1 MGRLAKRFI
10 RAAAFVGKEINE
22 VRRQPRLIL
31 SLILGPFF
39 ILLLFGIGYQ
49 GESSTLSAVIVVPK
63 TGNYSREA
71 ADYQAMVGD
80 QLVIKGLTTDE
91 ADALGRLNRQEVDLV
106 VIVPSDVAKQISAG
120 SQVKVPILFNEVDP
134 MRNNW
139 VTYLTYIYINEL
151 NKRTVAAAAAQGQ
164 ENAGDLRSA
173 LARMRKSLTAIEEHL
188 QRGEVTEANQ
198 QVRSMQGSSSNVQ
211 LAVMLMGGLMASDDT
226 LISPAEPQNP
236 ELVNLAEGQS
246 VSARLGG
253 NIKELSDELNE
264 KNPDPGRTRE
274 RLASIRTDLD
284 QLDKLTQQFQSI
296 NPLVLAA
303 PFYSDVQNRAPV
315 PANVTAFYAPG
326 VLILLLQHIAITLA
340 ALSMVRERLLGTVE
354 LFRVSPVSPS
364 EIMLGKYVS
373 FTLLLG
379 LIAAVLLGLMS
390 NNIEIGGVPL
400 SLGVPILGDWVPLV
414 LTITLV
420 IFASIGLGFLI
431 SAVSKSE
438 SQAVQLAMLVLLMSV
453 FFGGFFLSLETL
465 WEPVR
470 ALSFALPVTYGVFGL
485 QATMLRG
492 VWPADIYL
500 LGLLGLG
507 ILFAALSF
515 ILFTRQ
521 FRRG

>member
-1 MGRLAKRFI
+1 MGRLIKRLI

-31 SLILGPFF
+31 SLILGPFL

-49 GESSTLSAVIVVPK
+49 GESSLLSAVIVVPK
-63 TGNYSREA
+63 NGDLSLSA
-71 ADYQAMVGD
+71 ADYQNMVGN
-80 QLVIKGLTTDE
+80 QLHIKGVTSDE
-91 ADALGRLNRQEVDLV
+91 AEALAQLNRQEVDLV
-106 VIVPSDVAKQISAG
+106 VIAPTDVAKQISAG

-164 ENAGDLRSA
+164 ENAGDLRSG
-173 LARMRKSLTAIEEHL
+173 LARMRNSLATIEEHL
-188 QRGEVTEANQ
+188 KKGEVKEANQ
-198 QVRSMQGSSSNVQ
+198 QVRTMQGSSSNVQ

-236 ELVNLAEGQS
+236 EQVNLVEGQS

-264 KNPDPGRTRE
+264 TNPDPVRTRE
-274 RLASIRTDLD
+274 RLAAIRTDLD
-284 QLDKLTQQFQSI
+284 ELDRLTQQFQSI

-315 PANVTAFYAPG
+315 PADVTSYYAPG
-326 VLILLLQHIAITLA
+326 VLVLLLQHIAITLA

-354 LFRVSPVSPS
+354 LFRVSPVSSS

-379 LIAAVLLGLMS
+379 VVAAVLLGLMS
-390 NNIEIGGVPL
+390 NNIEVGGIPL

-414 LTITLV
+414 LTIALV

-431 SAVSKSE
+431 SMVSKSE

-453 FFGGFFLSLETL
+453 FFGGFFLNLETL

-492 VWPADIYL
+492 AWPADIYL
-500 LGLLGLG
+500 VGLLALGLV
-507 ILFAALSF
+507 FAGLSF
-515 ILFTRQ
+515 VLFKRQ
-521 FRRG
+521 LRRD